1 MHLAPLGS
9 PKDTAAALQRK
20 YFRPDPLAHL
30 KRHQGNVREW
40 PIADIVSWCTRPLL
54 AQSGLNVSSNGL
66 AIVIL
71 V

>member
-30 KRHQGNVREW
+30 KRHQGNVR
-40 PIADIVSWCTRPLL
+40 
-54 AQSGLNVSSNGL
+54 
-66 AIVIL
+66 
-71 V
+71 